1 VDADA
6 AFHWADADGESV
18 EPQGEIVGIGWA
30 PLTLSKAD
38 ARKVAKAKGIATRG
52 PAAKAIRPGRHLLV
66 QIETGEQ
73 PEPSAARN
81 LSFHLGTDRRA
92 DSSNNAPA
100 SPANPQNPYQDLQD
114 VYTVYLAA
122 GATGP
127 ALYSTDFAGTPVN
140 GTTWYNATTPF
151 AARIISDPP
160 GVQFLVPQK
169 AMGTTFRP
177 ISFSDAEPQA
187 MRGLLAAV
195 GGGDAPLPVTYDQ
208 GSDVPVIPTGS
219 DFGAIGTRLGL
230 FPRDGIADA
239 VVGCMEADTIHE
251 PVTVDE
257 LAVDGVTQPSSTL
270 PSQTPMVWC
279 TWPTFSDGDLLA
291 QWFNF
296 ADADG
301 DGVTFV
307 PATLVVVEA
316 IYDAQAG
323 RTRRRE
329 LRQTTQLRVTL
340 RGGNLY
346 VGGLIGLGSYGYHDL
361 TAIELGSTLNEDADR
376 ILQRSAE
383 GALAVLPP
391 WSVDET
397 QGWTAGDASCLPGDI
412 REPLG
417 LPPR

>member
-1 VDADA
+1 
-6 AFHWADADGESV
+6 
-18 EPQGEIVGIGWA
+18 
-30 PLTLSKAD
+30 
-38 ARKVAKAKGIATRG
+38 
-52 PAAKAIRPGRHLLV
+52 
-66 QIETGEQ
+66 
-73 PEPSAARN
+73 
-81 LSFHLGTDRRA
+81 
-92 DSSNNAPA
+92 
-100 SPANPQNPYQDLQD
+100 
-114 VYTVYLAA
+114 
-122 GATGP
+122 
-127 ALYSTDFAGTPVN
+127 
-140 GTTWYNATTPF
+140 
-151 AARIISDPP
+151 
-160 GVQFLVPQK
+160 
-169 AMGTTFRP
+169 MGTTFRP

-270 PSQTPMVWC
+270 PSHTPMVWC

-301 DGVTFV
+301 DGVTLV